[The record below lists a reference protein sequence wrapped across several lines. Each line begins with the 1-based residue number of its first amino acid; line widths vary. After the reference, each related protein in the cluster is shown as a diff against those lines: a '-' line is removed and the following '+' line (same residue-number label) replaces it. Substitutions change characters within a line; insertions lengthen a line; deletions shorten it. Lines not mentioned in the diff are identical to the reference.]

1 MVPSLSSHCSIDPFQ
16 LLEAC
21 QRVLQELLR
30 CSASGHQ
37 PIHRCWIAVP
47 YGEEE
52 ITLLDEEL
60 LPVMAMVL
68 QRIEEIDQRLE
79 ASQLELERQEQAEAA
94 SLLQGAV
101 PVPGLLPAGVSS
113 RLAQ

>member
-1 MVPSLSSHCSIDPFQ
+1 MVPSLSSHCSGDPFQ

-21 QRVLQELLR
+21 QRALQELLC

-52 ITLLDEEL
+52 ITLLEEEV
-60 LPVMAMVL
+60 LPVLAQVL
-68 QRIEEIDQRLE
+68 QRVEVIDHE
-79 ASQLELERQEQAEAA
+79 LELQQQAEVALEQAE
-94 SLLQGAV
+94 
-101 PVPGLLPAGVSS
+101 VS
-113 RLAQ
+113 